1 MYPNL
6 SFEHYRKQP
15 GINKS
20 ALDLFR
26 KSAAHFR
33 DYCDGRIPDADSDVL
48 MFGRIAHAAV
58 LENRTDWVLSP
69 FDSFRTAEAREWRD
83 AQTLPIIKE
92 SDANQIAEWV
102 ELVRS
107 TKLATDL
114 LAGCEC
120 EVSMFAEDESALRV
134 KGRPDA
140 VAPEYFVDLKFVRD
154 ASSRGFSRLIE
165 EYGWH
170 RQAAWY
176 LRISELL
183 GRKQQ
188 RFYFIAVEKSTPARI
203 NVVELNPGAIELGRE
218 DNDRDIVRLRSCIS
232 RNEWPGY
239 CGGEIQQIDVPAW
252 AHAQSENGPLSL
264 TIGGASTT
272 L

>member
-1 MYPNL
+1 MYQSIPFEDYTRLPGL
-6 SFEHYRKQP
+6 S
-15 GINKS
+15 KS
-20 ALDLFR
+20 ALDWFR
-26 KSAAHFR
+26 KSPAHYR
-33 DYCDGRIPDADSDVL
+33 DFIQGRLVREDTDPL
-48 MFGRIAHAAV
+48 KFGRIAHAAI
-58 LENRTDWVLSP
+58 LEGRTDWVLSP
-69 FDSFRTAEAREWRD
+69 YDNYRTKEAREWRD
-83 AQTLPIIKE
+83 SQTLPVITQAQA
-92 SDANQIAEWV
+92 DDIAEWV

-107 TKLATDL
+107 EPLAADL
-114 LAGCEC
+114 LKGVLC
-120 EVSMFAEDESALRV
+120 EVSMFADDAGLRV
-134 KGRPDA
+134 KGRADA
-140 VAPEYFVDLKFVRD
+140 VGSDYFVDLKTVQD
-154 ASSRGFSRLIE
+154 ASPSGFARTIF

-203 NVVELNPGAIELGRE
+203 NVVELNTGAIELGRE
-218 DNDRDIVRLRSCIS
+218 DNDRDMVRLRSCIS
-232 RNEWPGY
+232 RDEWPGY

-264 TIGGASTT
+264 TIGGSSTT